1 MAALFGVLAWCFFL
15 IVDVLKE
22 VERDNKEIK
31 FSVKVCVCVCACV
44 VWESCSKV
52 RLSSMSTSHINSM
65 SLPKF
70 SKGFVRISF
79 CGSLVWARL
88 PVKKV

>member
-31 FSVKVCVCVCACV
+31 FSVKVCVCVCVCCLGILLKSTPFKHV
-44 VWESCSKV
+44 NKPYKLYEPSKI
-52 RLSSMSTSHINSM
+52 L
-65 SLPKF
+65 
-70 SKGFVRISF
+70 
-79 CGSLVWARL
+79 
-88 PVKKV
+88 